1 MPVTRSSASANKAAP
16 PTPKPAPASMTKPA
30 PAALPITGQ
39 EAFYTVLA
47 IVAIMLVTTYYQ
59 AIVNFMKMA
68 MEVGLILVLFYVMV
82 KCSERAELNETKP
95 QPELNETKP
104 KTKKRRIIVS
114 LDDDDEVTHI
124 FSRL

>member
-16 PTPKPAPASMTKPA
+16 PTTPKPPAIPKPA

-104 KTKKRRIIVS
+104 KPKKRRIIVS

-124 FSRL
+124 FSSL